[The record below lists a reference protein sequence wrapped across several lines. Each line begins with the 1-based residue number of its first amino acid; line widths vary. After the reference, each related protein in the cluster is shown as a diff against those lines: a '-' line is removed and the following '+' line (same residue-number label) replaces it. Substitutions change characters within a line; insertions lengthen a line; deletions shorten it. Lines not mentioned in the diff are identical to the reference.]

1 MGGHRSI
8 DLLDCSQTTFQHIAD
23 ALGEVIGRPQWPTTR
38 RCPSGRFMKNTGRI
52 GMMQEIRR

>member
-23 ALGEVIGRPQWPTTR
+23 ALGEVIGRPQWPISTSWV
-38 RCPSGRFMKNTGRI
+38 SGRFQSGAVP
-52 GMMQEIRR
+52 